1 MFFKKFLSSF
11 LILGF
16 AFFNVIPAFAKETS
30 CLLSLK
36 KTNIEQV
43 KNIVDF
49 YARQNNMP
57 EVTGDSDYTYVLVSS
72 QKDDFWVALY
82 EKDLDNVYFYL
93 YSPSEKLNII
103 KDLQTRFKKNNL
115 KYSTVRSSALLRL
128 KKQDADLII
137 NKKNEISK
145 VINESQN
152 SVTTTKNTNGVIGIY
167 DFSDEAQARFDAEMK
182 NNFVGNNSQIY
193 NKRDYY
199 RVENVSK
206 SQQKQNSEIIKQ
218 GSVSLNQTNP
228 VQGNVLPSG
237 ITLLVLLQSDIST
250 SSLGAQDRLSAILR
264 DDVKI
269 GDVTIPSGSLVYGS
283 ATQTEKAGGAY
294 KDGTLTIKFDKILTL
309 DGAEYSFSSKPIVF
323 KNTNSGMSRTAKVSG
338 RVVAATLAG
347 IALAALTGA
356 ISSTDNWG
364 STLAIG
370 AATGAVSGGL
380 SLVGANGEDIEV
392 KQGAVLTVVTE

>member
-1 MFFKKFLSSF
+1 MAL
-11 LILGF
+11 
-16 AFFNVIPAFAKETS
+16 AFFNVIPALAKETS
-30 CLLSLK
+30 CLLNLK

-115 KYSTVRSSALLRL
+115 KYSTVRYSALLRL

-152 SVTTTKNTNGVIGIY
+152 SVTNAKNTISVFGVY

-182 NNFVGNNSQIY
+182 NNFVGNNFQIY

-206 SQQKQNSEIIKQ
+206 SQQKQNSETIKQ
-218 GSVSLNQTNP
+218 GSVSLNQTTH
-228 VQGNVLPSG
+228 VQENALPSG

-323 KNTNSGMSRTAKVSG
+323 KNTNSGISRTAKVSG
-338 RVVAATLAG
+338 QVVAATLAG

-356 ISSTDNWG
+356 IASTDNWG

>member
-1 MFFKKFLSSF
+1 MAL
-11 LILGF
+11 
-16 AFFNVIPAFAKETS
+16 AFFNVIPALAKETS
-30 CLLSLK
+30 CLLNLK

-115 KYSTVRSSALLRL
+115 KYSTVRYSALLRL

-152 SVTTTKNTNGVIGIY
+152 SVTNAKNTNSVFGIY

-182 NNFVGNNSQIY
+182 NNFVGNNFQIY

-206 SQQKQNSEIIKQ
+206 SQQKQNSETIKQ
-218 GSVSLNQTNP
+218 GSVSLNQTTH
-228 VQGNVLPSG
+228 VQENALPSG

-323 KNTNSGMSRTAKVSG
+323 KHTNSGISRTAKVSG
-338 RVVAATLAG
+338 QVVAATLAG

-356 ISSTDNWG
+356 IASTDNWG